1 MEPLWL
7 NRCKGIRTPV
17 RKLAPPTDIYG
28 GVSPLFCPEKASNAQ
43 NGAVLI
49 LLPPSEGK
57 NQTPNGPA
65 PAISVYNG
73 VLYKALDYPTL
84 SAGAKAR
91 CEKSVVIISA
101 KYGAISPSD
110 RIEFYKEK
118 INNALMR
125 PVVEKKLTPYKKD
138 LIIDCRSSTYQAV
151 WSAPTDV
158 TVSIRASTVVDGER
172 KVITHMSKK
181 TRGEVTRALLVSR
194 LTPKTVE
201 DIYAIISEKFPCAL
215 TPPKDGEPWILEVIA
230 I

>member
-17 RKLAPPTDIYG
+17 RKLAPPTDIHG
-28 GVSPLFCPEKASNAQ
+28 GVSPLFCPEEASNAQ

-65 PAISVYNG
+65 PAISVYSG

-84 SAGAKAR
+84 SASAKAR

-118 INNALMR
+118 IINAVMR
-125 PVVEKKLTPYKKD
+125 PVVEKKLAPYKKD

-151 WSAPTDV
+151 WSAPADV
-158 TVSIRASTVVDGER
+158 TVAIRASTVVDGER

-194 LTPKTVE
+194 TTPKTVE

>member
-28 GVSPLFCPEKASNAQ
+28 GVSHLFCPEEASNAQ

-57 NQTPNGPA
+57 NRTPHGPA
-65 PAISVYNG
+65 PAISVYSG

-84 SAGAKAR
+84 SVSAKAR

-101 KYGAISPSD
+101 KYGALSPSD

-118 INNALMR
+118 INSAAMR
-125 PVVEKKLTPYKKD
+125 PIVEKKLAGYKHD
-138 LIIDCRSSTYQAV
+138 LIVDCRSSTYQAV
-151 WSAPTDV
+151 WHAPEDV
-158 TVSIRASTVVDGER
+158 TVAIRASTVVDGER

-194 LTPKTVE
+194 SIPKTPE
-201 DIYAIISEKFPCAL
+201 DIYAIISEKYPCAL
-215 TPPKDGEPWILEVIA
+215 TPPKDGEPWVLEVIA
-230 I
+230 V

>member
-17 RKLAPPTDIYG
+17 RKLAPPTDTSG
-28 GVSPLFCPEKASNAQ
+28 GVSPLFCSEEASNAQ

-57 NQTPNGPA
+57 NQTPQGPA
-65 PAISVYNG
+65 PAISVYSG

-84 SAGAKAR
+84 SASAKAR

-101 KYGAISPSD
+101 KYGALSPSD

-125 PVVEKKLTPYKKD
+125 PIVENKLAGYKHD
-138 LIIDCRSSTYQAV
+138 LIVDCRSSTYQAV
-151 WSAPTDV
+151 WHAPEDV
-158 TVSIRASTVVDGER
+158 TVAIRASTVVDGER

-181 TRGEVTRALLVSR
+181 TRGEVARMLLANRSVAKS
-194 LTPKTVE
+194 PE

-215 TPPKDGEPWILEVIA
+215 TPPQGGDPWILEVIA
-230 I
+230 V

>member
-28 GVSPLFCPEKASNAQ
+28 GVSPLFCPEEASNAQ

>member
-28 GVSPLFCPEKASNAQ
+28 GVSHLFCPEEASNAQ

-57 NQTPNGPA
+57 NQTPHGPA
-65 PAISVYNG
+65 PAISVYSG

-84 SAGAKAR
+84 SVSAKAR

-101 KYGAISPSD
+101 KYGALSPSD

-125 PVVEKKLTPYKKD
+125 PIVEKKLAPYKKG
-138 LIIDCRSSTYQAV
+138 LIIDCRSSTYQGV
-151 WSAPTDV
+151 WAAPSNS
-158 TVSIRASTVVDGER
+158 TVAIRVSTVVDGVR
-172 KVITHMSKK
+172 TVITHMSKK
-181 TRGEVTRALLVSR
+181 TRGEVTRAILASR
-194 LTPKTVE
+194 SIPKTPE
-201 DIYAIISEKFPCAL
+201 DIYAIISEKYPCAL
-215 TPPKDGEPWILEVIA
+215 TPPQDGEPWVLEVIA
-230 I
+230 V

>member
-7 NRCKGIRTPV
+7 NRYKSIRTPV
-17 RKLAPPTDIYG
+17 RKLALPTDIDG
-28 GVSPLFCPEKASNAQ
+28 GVSHLFCPEEASNAQ
-43 NGAVLI
+43 NEPMLI

-57 NQTPNGPA
+57 NQTPNGPV
-65 PAISVYNG
+65 PAISVYSG

-84 SAGAKAR
+84 SASAKAR

-101 KYGAISPSD
+101 KYGAISPSE

-118 INNALMR
+118 INSAAMR
-125 PVVEKKLTPYKKD
+125 PIVEKKLSPYKKD
-138 LIIDCRSSTYQAV
+138 LVIDCRSSTYQAV
-151 WSAPTDV
+151 WNAPTDV
-158 TVSIRASTVVDGER
+158 TVAIRASTVVDGER

-194 LTPKTVE
+194 SAPKTVE

-215 TPPKDGEPWILEVIA
+215 TPPKDGDPWILEVIA
-230 I
+230 V